1 MENPPFQLPE
11 FEKKKKKNPSTSR
24 KKKHQSCYQFPP
36 NPLKQTLNACDREP
50 FIAVFNTARHS
61 ERKTTN
67 KTLITQTY
75 QFQCSRVPKRAIPFL
90 WQSWPF
96 LLWLFRSYRCPH
108 FWWAAQMVHFQLSL
122 RLLHLHHFSN
132 LIRLATMSIIN
143 ITILKAKDAASN
155 LWPHNTTDILRTFY
169 HAHCVIRCV
178 CFSDINVLRMGK
190 FNIRLHVAVLKTLLS
205 GKHHHRWRHHGK

>member
-11 FEKKKKKNPSTSR
+11 FELKKNPSTSR

-132 LIRLATMSIIN
+132 LIRLAT
-143 ITILKAKDAASN
+143 T
-155 LWPHNTTDILRTFY
+155 
-169 HAHCVIRCV
+169 
-178 CFSDINVLRMGK
+178 
-190 FNIRLHVAVLKTLLS
+190 
-205 GKHHHRWRHHGK
+205 HRWL